1 MSQHRRPTTKHASA
15 PKLISTDN
23 ILTESI
29 QSMLDVKIECNYI
42 LTYQFFNKVLVSYI
56 WLVMQSAIS

>member
-56 WLVMQSAIS
+56 